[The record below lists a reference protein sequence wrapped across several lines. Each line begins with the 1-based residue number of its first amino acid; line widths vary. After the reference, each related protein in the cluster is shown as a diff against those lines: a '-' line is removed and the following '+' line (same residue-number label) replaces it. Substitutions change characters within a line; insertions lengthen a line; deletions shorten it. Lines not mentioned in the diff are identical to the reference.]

1 MPFINCTPHPI
12 FIIKKNGER
21 LELHK
26 GTMIPRLVTQQT
38 KVTEFEGVEFFK
50 TEFGGIT
57 DMPPVIDGVFYIVS
71 RMVLD
76 AAPKSRQD
84 LLAPGELVRDS
95 SGNIIGCK
103 GLSV

>member
-12 FIIKKNGER
+12 FIIKKNGEK

-26 GTMIPRLVTQQT
+26 GTMVPRIETRQT
-38 KVTEFEGVEFFK
+38 KVSEFEDVEIFK

-57 DMPPVIDGVFYIVS
+57 NLPPVIDGVFYIVS

-76 AAPKSRQD
+76 AAPLSRQD
-84 LLAPGELVRDS
+84 LLAPGDLVRDCA
-95 SGNIIGCK
+95 GNIIGCK
-103 GLSV
+103 GLSM

>member
-26 GTMIPRLVTQQT
+26 GTMVPRLATQQT
-38 KVTEFEGVEFFK
+38 KVTEFEGIEIFRS
-50 TEFGGIT
+50 EFGAT
-57 DMPPVIDGVFYIVS
+57 QDMPPKIDGVFYIVS

-76 AAPKSRQD
+76 ANKDRKD
-84 LLAPGELVRDS
+84 LLAPGELIRDS